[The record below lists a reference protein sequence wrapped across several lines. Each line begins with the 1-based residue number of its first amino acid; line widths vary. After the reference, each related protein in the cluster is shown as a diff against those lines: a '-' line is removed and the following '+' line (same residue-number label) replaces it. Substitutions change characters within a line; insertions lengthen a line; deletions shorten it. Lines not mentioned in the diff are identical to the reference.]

1 MVLYIDYSNLSS
13 LKDNLEYSIAQQT
26 IIVDLNNMQLRS
38 SFSEAL

>member
-26 IIVDLNNMQLRS
+26 IIVDLNNMELKNRYP
-38 SFSEAL
+38 EAL